1 MHRQTGEPKYLE
13 EKPLLLPMSIFP
25 EGIIVSQGRTILY
38 DDNSANVDL
47 LIKCLIIL
55 NVFLKGT

>member
-1 MHRQTGEPKYLE
+1 M
-13 EKPLLLPMSIFP
+13 
-25 EGIIVSQGRTILY
+25 SQGRTMLY

-47 LIKCLIIL
+47 LIKGLIIL